1 MSMKLPPRL
10 DLARRPTPLQEF
22 PRLSEAWG
30 GPRIW
35 IKRDD
40 LTGFGLSGNKVRKLE
55 FHLAAARSRGAD
67 AVVTCGAVQSNHC
80 RAAAVACARLGW
92 RAVLLLRTADGQP
105 PAGETGNHRIS
116 RMAGAEVRY
125 VTPDQYRERDV
136 LMVEAAGELSAAG
149 RIPWLIPEG
158 ASDRLGM
165 WGTALA
171 YQEMIDQTVVI
182 EGRIAEV
189 WHAASSGGT
198 TAGFGWAAH
207 RAGFGVPQ
215 VALSVGETADGLRER
230 VETIWAEA
238 SAGPS
243 GGPGEPEGAVKR
255 PDPVMEYMD
264 RYAGEGYGAVSG
276 EQREATE
283 EAVRLTGL
291 LFDPVYT
298 GKALFG
304 LRREIEDGR
313 FRPEDN
319 VVFWHTGGGFAALA

>member
-1 MSMKLPPRL
+1 
-10 DLARRPTPLQEF
+10 
-22 PRLSEAWG
+22 
-30 GPRIW
+30 
-35 IKRDD
+35 
-40 LTGFGLSGNKVRKLE
+40 
-55 FHLAAARSRGAD
+55 
-67 AVVTCGAVQSNHC
+67 
-80 RAAAVACARLGW
+80 
-92 RAVLLLRTADGQP
+92 
-105 PAGETGNHRIS
+105 
-116 RMAGAEVRY
+116 MAGAEVRY

-136 LMVEAAGELSAAG
+136 LMAEAAGELSAAG
-149 RIPWLIPEG
+149 RVPWLIPEG

-165 WGTALA
+165 WGTVLA
-171 YQEMIDQTVVI
+171 YQEMMDQTVVI
-182 EGRIAEV
+182 KGRIAEV

-215 VALSVGETADGLRER
+215 VALSVGETAARLRER
-230 VETIWAEA
+230 VETIWDDA
-238 SAGPS
+238 SDGLS
-243 GGPGEPEGAVKR
+243 GAPEGAVKR
-255 PDPVMEYMD
+255 PDPIMEYMD

-276 EQREATE
+276 EQREATD

-304 LRREIEDGR
+304 LRREIEAGR

>member
-1 MSMKLPPRL
+1 MRTEAPPRL

-55 FHLAAARSRGAD
+55 FHLAAARRRGAD
-67 AVVTCGAVQSNHC
+67 AVVTCGAAQSNHC

-92 RAVLLLRTADGQP
+92 RAVLLLRTADGGP
-105 PAGETGNHRIS
+105 PGAETGNLLIS
-116 RMAGAEVRY
+116 RLAGAEVRY

-136 LMVEAAGELSAAG
+136 LMAEAARELSAAG
-149 RIPWLIPEG
+149 RVPWLIPEG

-165 WGTALA
+165 WGMVEA
-171 YQEMIDQTVVI
+171 YREMIEQTAVVD
-182 EGRIAEV
+182 GRIAEV

-215 VALSVGETADGLRER
+215 VALSVGETAAALRER
-230 VETIWAEA
+230 VEAIWADF

-243 GGPGEPEGAVKR
+243 GERGGPERGVER
-255 PDPVMEYMD
+255 PDPVLEYMD

-276 EQREATE
+276 EQREATAA
-283 EAVRLTGL
+283 AVRLTGL

-304 LRREIEDGR
+304 LRREIEAGR
-313 FRPEDN
+313 FRSEDN
-319 VVFWHTGGGFAALA
+319 VIFWHTGGGFAALA